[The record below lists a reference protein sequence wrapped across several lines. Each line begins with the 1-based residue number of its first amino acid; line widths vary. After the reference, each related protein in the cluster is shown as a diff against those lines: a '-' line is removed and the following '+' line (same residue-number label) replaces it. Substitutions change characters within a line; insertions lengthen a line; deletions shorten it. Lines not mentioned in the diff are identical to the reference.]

1 MKNSNCSFQGK
12 IVAPRGPEHSMG
24 WDPVFQPDGY
34 DTTFAEMDKSV
45 KNTFSHRFKAL
56 DALRTY
62 LEKQ

>member
-1 MKNSNCSFQGK
+1 
-12 IVAPRGPEHSMG
+12 MG